1 MQNRDKISCVAPGRP
16 PSPISRGLISPGGSR
31 WTNRSRR
38 WLGKSR
44 CGEWSRPP
52 EPSPDASGIV
62 VQLPRAATE
71 CEFDLV
77 SEPGQVMQ
85 RARTSDAKS
94 SNSPPA
100 QGALHDPITLSSNS
114 MVGQR
119 MAVSLGVELSN
130 RFVDGAVEVIRTV
143 ERLMSEVMPLQV
155 APETLDVVQLRSIF
169 RQPLDGEPGGARG
182 ERGAACLAGVDRAVV
197 EDQNEGLD
205 RDA

>member
-1 MQNRDKISCVAPGRP
+1 MRQLACSSREPSSSPPDQNAALP
-16 PSPISRGLISPGGSR
+16 PISRGLISPGGSR

-52 EPSPDASGIV
+52 EPSPDASGKGG
-62 VQLPRAATE
+62 QLPRAATE

-100 QGALHDPITLSSNS
+100 QGALHDPITL
-114 MVGQR
+114 
-119 MAVSLGVELSN
+119 
-130 RFVDGAVEVIRTV
+130 D
-143 ERLMSEVMPLQV
+143 
-155 APETLDVVQLRSIF
+155 
-169 RQPLDGEPGGARG
+169 
-182 ERGAACLAGVDRAVV
+182 
-197 EDQNEGLD
+197 
-205 RDA
+205 